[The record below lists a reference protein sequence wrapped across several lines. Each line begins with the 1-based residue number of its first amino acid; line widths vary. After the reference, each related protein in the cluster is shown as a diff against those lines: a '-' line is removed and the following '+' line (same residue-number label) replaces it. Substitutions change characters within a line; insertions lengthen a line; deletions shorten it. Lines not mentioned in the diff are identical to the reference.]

1 MTRVIGYGAI
11 AALALLAT
19 QQASAQQLRGVRG
32 DVAVALDRFY
42 SEGNNDTKVGYHGAL
57 GVDTFVGDNFVLG
70 VEGTFLW
77 STAENETVDGPGVAF
92 RKSFQEWAGAVRAG
106 VMATPTTLVYGK

>member
-1 MTRVIGYGAI
+1 MKHSIAYGALT
-11 AALALLAT
+11 ALAVLAA
-19 QQASAQQLRGVRG
+19 QQANAQELRGLRG
-32 DVAVALDRFY
+32 DVAIGLDRFY
-42 SEGNNDTKVGYHGAL
+42 SEGNHDNEIAYHGAL

-92 RKSFQEWAGAVRAG
+92 RKSVQEWAGAVRAG
-106 VMATPTTLVYGK
+106 AARDRSGARP

>member
-1 MTRVIGYGAI
+1 MTTTDIWTYRE
-11 AALALLAT
+11 
-19 QQASAQQLRGVRG
+19 S
-32 DVAVALDRFY
+32 
-42 SEGNNDTKVGYHGAL
+42 GAL

-92 RKSFQEWAGAVRAG
+92 RKSFQEWAGAVR
-106 VMATPTTLVYGK
+106 TPTFIEDARQFTDEPPPVADVPVLTDDYAPVDTMAF